1 MSIKRFFNRSR
12 WDDERAR
19 ELESYVAIETDENIA
34 RGMAPEEARLASLRK
49 LGNRTRVREDIY
61 QMNTIGFIDG
71 AWRDLKY
78 GARLLRL
85 NPGFALVA
93 ILSLALGV
101 GANTAI
107 FQLLDAVRIR
117 TLPVVN
123 PQQLVELRIADTKG
137 GRTGRF
143 TGRRP
148 MLTYPLFEQIRD
160 RQQAFDGLAA
170 WGTTSFNL
178 TRSGE
183 ARYALGIW
191 VNGEFFNTLGV
202 KAMLGRTLNVDD
214 DGRGCA
220 SPAAVV
226 SYGFW
231 QRELGGEA
239 SAIGRALDLEGHAFR
254 IVGVAPPQFFGM
266 EVGRT
271 FDVAVPL
278 CAEPLTRV
286 QSGLDK
292 PDVWFLGLFARL
304 KEGWTIERATAHL
317 AAISPQIFQLTSP
330 PRYRPEDTKSYLAF
344 KLAAFPAGTGVSS
357 LRRDYEASLW
367 LLLATT
373 GLVLVIACANL
384 ANLLLA
390 RATAREREI
399 AVRLAIGASRGRIVR
414 QLLAESLLLSAIG
427 AGGGLLIARWLS
439 QFLVGFLR
447 TDSNRIFVDLTTD
460 WRVFAFTGAL
470 AVATCLIFGL
480 TPAIRATS
488 TEPGAAMKAG
498 SRGSTDSRERFGL
511 RRSLVVVQVALSL
524 VLVVGAL
531 LFVRS
536 LRNLMLLDAGFRQDG
551 VLVVNLDLR
560 GSGIAGQGRRAAF
573 EELSARLRA
582 LPGVDAAAEA
592 FIVPVSGS
600 GWNNRIVIDG
610 AARTQNVN
618 FNEVGRGYFRTMA
631 TPMLAGRDFDDR
643 DTTQSRKVAIVTERF
658 ANLFFEGRNPIGR
671 TFQVEEG
678 AGVERPVF
686 EIVGLVKDAKYT
698 DLREEFTPIAF
709 LAASQEAAPDPF
721 LQVVLRSSAPLATVT
736 SEVTSAVSAA
746 RPSVIIQFQTMN
758 SMVRDSL
765 LRERLMA
772 TLSGF
777 FGLLAGV
784 LATIG
789 LYGVMSYMVER
800 RKNEIGIRI
809 ALGADRGSVVAII
822 MREAATLLAAGLIV
836 GAVAAIAAARWT
848 SALLFGLH
856 PSDPVTL
863 AAAAVALT
871 AVAALA
877 SYVPAVRASRLE
889 PTVALREE

>member
-1 MSIKRFFNRSR
+1 M
-12 WDDERAR
+12 
-19 ELESYVAIETDENIA
+19 
-34 RGMAPEEARLASLRK
+34 
-49 LGNRTRVREDIY
+49 
-61 QMNTIGFIDG
+61 
-71 AWRDLKY
+71 
-78 GARLLRL
+78 
-85 NPGFALVA
+85 
-93 ILSLALGV
+93 
-101 GANTAI
+101 
-107 FQLLDAVRIR
+107 
-117 TLPVVN
+117 
-123 PQQLVELRIADTKG
+123 
-137 GRTGRF
+137 
-143 TGRRP
+143 
-148 MLTYPLFEQIRD
+148 
-160 RQQAFDGLAA
+160 
-170 WGTTSFNL
+170 
-178 TRSGE
+178 
-183 ARYALGIW
+183 
-191 VNGEFFNTLGV
+191 
-202 KAMLGRTLNVDD
+202 
-214 DGRGCA
+214 
-220 SPAAVV
+220 
-226 SYGFW
+226 
-231 QRELGGEA
+231 
-239 SAIGRALDLEGHAFR
+239 
-254 IVGVAPPQFFGM
+254 
-266 EVGRT
+266 
-271 FDVAVPL
+271 
-278 CAEPLTRV
+278 
-286 QSGLDK
+286 
-292 PDVWFLGLFARL
+292 
-304 KEGWTIERATAHL
+304 
-317 AAISPQIFQLTSP
+317 
-330 PRYRPEDTKSYLAF
+330 
-344 KLAAFPAGTGVSS
+344 
-357 LRRDYEASLW
+357 
-367 LLLATT
+367 
-373 GLVLVIACANL
+373 
-384 ANLLLA
+384 
-390 RATAREREI
+390 
-399 AVRLAIGASRGRIVR
+399 
-414 QLLAESLLLSAIG
+414 
-427 AGGGLLIARWLS
+427 IARWLS

-618 FNEVGRGYFRTMA
+618 FNEVGRGYFRTLA

-678 AGVERPVF
+678 AGVERPVY

-709 LAASQEAAPDPF
+709 LAASQEAEPDPF

-777 FGLLAGV
+777 FGLLAGL

-809 ALGADRGSVVAII
+809 ALGADRGSVVAMI